1 MQCTQKEIKH
11 KQRVYKKALSLGFHH
26 LEAGLFAAIEDGSG
40 DCLPE
45 ENQYFFLLALTTWIE
60 TDVPDYLVGLSRGKV

>member
-40 DCLPE
+40 DCLFE
-45 ENQYFFLLALTTWIE
+45 ENQDYFLLVLTIWGE
-60 TDVPDYLVGLSRGKV
+60 TDVLDYLTGLYYGKV